1 VSAYGGPADYEIRV
15 AGVLDSRWAAWFDG
29 LHINGRGDETV
40 ISGPL
45 ADQSALHGLLAKV
58 RDLGLCLISVRR
70 LDTGQRNAPRA
81 RTRGQNGTISNLEE
95 DMTEFPGPGSGQA
108 AYDVTGL
115 TAAAEEVVAARPELV
130 WDLVADVT
138 RVGRWSPECIRA
150 AWLGEPGRP
159 QPGARFTGRNRFPDG
174 LEYEVTCVVTE
185 ADRPRAF
192 AWVVLDD
199 SGDPARP
206 SSSWRYEI
214 DPLPGGGSRVRQRFT
229 HGPGVSFLREVAAEA
244 PDVAA
249 EIIAARR
256 EGLRAN
262 MSATLRAMKAD
273 AESSR
278 HTGAGPG

>member
-1 VSAYGGPADYEIRV
+1 
-15 AGVLDSRWAAWFDG
+15 
-29 LHINGRGDETV
+29 
-40 ISGPL
+40 
-45 ADQSALHGLLAKV
+45 
-58 RDLGLCLISVRR
+58 
-70 LDTGQRNAPRA
+70 
-81 RTRGQNGTISNLEE
+81 
-95 DMTEFPGPGSGQA
+95 MTEFLGTDGDQI
-108 AYDVTGL
+108 AYEVTGL
-115 TAAAEEVVAARPELV
+115 TVTAEEVVAARPEAV

-138 RVGRWSPECIRA
+138 RVGGWSPECTQA
-150 AWLGEPGRP
+150 AWQGEPDRP
-159 QPGARFTGRNRFPDG
+159 QPGARFTGHNRFPNG
-174 LEYEVTCVVTE
+174 FEYEVTCVVTE

-214 DPLPGGGSRVRQRFT
+214 DPLPGGGSKVRQRFT